1 MCRCVIAGQGENE
14 PFFKFGECPWYDEDF
29 MEKEVGIIKSLDPA
43 RPVIITDSGE
53 QSMWTKAAETGDIVG
68 VTMYRKVWGKISD
81 KTGFYIDSFLP
92 SINYW
97 RKAELIKKMYGKKV
111 ICIELQAEPW
121 GPKLFYDLPVKEQE
135 KTMNLEQFK
144 KNINFARSTGL
155 DTFYLWGS
163 EWWYWMK
170 EKQNKPEIWN
180 EAKNL
185 F

>member
-1 MCRCVIAGQGENE
+1 M
-14 PFFKFGECPWYDEDF
+14 
-29 MEKEVGIIKSLDPA
+29 
-43 RPVIITDSGE
+43 
-53 QSMWTKAAETGDIVG
+53 IV
-68 VTMYRKVWGKISD
+68 V
-81 KTGFYIDSFLP
+81 
-92 SINYW
+92 
-97 RKAELIKKMYGKKV
+97 
-111 ICIELQAEPW
+111 ELQAEPW

-180 EAKNL
+180 EANNL